1 MPHNDATMKFWN
13 SASHVVLPGVGGL
26 LINEAMAAGKYI
38 LATSGDG
45 TGEDLLLEE
54 DLLVHNV
61 TDVELTEH
69 IEGMFALDPR
79 QYILKCQRNRDYAVN
94 NLRIEHLQRDILSI
108 LKSKAGE

>member
-1 MPHNDATMKFWN
+1 MSQLNQKLLPFQRKLDN
-13 SASHVVLPGVGGL
+13 VVTDL
-26 LINEAMAAGKYI
+26 LTYGNYQDFINLQNPE
-38 LATSGDG
+38 TC
-45 TGEDLLLEE
+45 GEVSLLLEE